1 MAFYIKSTDPRTN
14 QSLYYSEDGNITYT
28 QNTYAGVTSHAKAY
42 SKESE
47 AQSFIDSYQT
57 NWIGFQKS
65 IGLTFSVVEV
75 EDAPSIG

>member
-1 MAFYIKSTDPRTN
+1 MVEA
-14 QSLYYSEDGNITYT
+14 SLRNFLPNPVSPIND
-28 QNTYAGVTSHAKAY
+28 AGVTSHAKAY

-47 AQSFIDSYQT
+47 AQSFIDSYKT

-75 EDAPSIG
+75 